1 MTVRTWFR
9 LQRAALWARDDGVA
23 AAIDRLTT
31 AAMDGT
37 PLPTYIYIGDG
48 KPAQAQ
54 APQAYAIV
62 FDLQTYISRQR
73 IIDEISAGM
82 ERRARYAGR
91 ICD

>member
-23 AAIDRLTT
+23 AAVDRLTT

-48 KPAQAQ
+48 K
-54 APQAYAIV
+54 YAIV

-82 ERRARYAGR
+82 EKRARYTGR
-91 ICD
+91 ICE